1 MGKIRDI
8 MNRRV
13 ITIDREAN
21 ALDAARILRESDISF
36 LVVVDNGAP
45 AGVVT
50 ERDFVRK
57 MVCDDRRAS
66 EVPLKEIVSS
76 GFLWVGSDVRIED
89 AVQKMLNNNIRRL
102 VVIDDQKLTGVVTQ
116 TDLISFLR
124 SKLLINATMDS
135 IDSSC

>member
-76 GFLWVGSDVRIED
+76 SFLWVGSDVRIED

-116 TDLISFLR
+116 TDLVSFLR

>member
-76 GFLWVGSDVRIED
+76 SFLWVGSDVRIED